1 MYERMFESFISLFI
15 PFYDK
20 VKSSIPNP
28 RSCSGEFMI
37 KPIVR
42 VKSNV
47 IEQGAEPIYLH
58 IVPPIIK
65 PYIKTLDAML
75 QLLLLV
81 AVIIEVFVPFLTI
94 QYKLRFNGGINGLVH
109 VTSLYRHSRAVL
121 GMRFSHL
128 FIFGPKT
135 SGAGLN

>member
-15 PFYDK
+15 PFYDE
-20 VKSSIPNP
+20 VKSSIPNSC
-28 RSCSGEFMI
+28 SCSGGFMI

-58 IVPPIIK
+58 LVPPIIK
-65 PYIKTLDAML
+65 PYTKTLDAIL

-81 AVIIEVFVPFLTI
+81 AVIIEDFVFALSNYPVQLTLQWWHKRYGTCYEPI
-94 QYKLRFNGGINGLVH
+94 R
-109 VTSLYRHSRAVL
+109 T
-121 GMRFSHL
+121 
-128 FIFGPKT
+128 
-135 SGAGLN
+135 

>member
-81 AVIIEVFVPFLTI
+81 AVIIEVFVFALSNYPVQVTLQRWHKRFGTCYEPI
-94 QYKLRFNGGINGLVH
+94 Q
-109 VTSLYRHSRAVL
+109 T
-121 GMRFSHL
+121 
-128 FIFGPKT
+128 
-135 SGAGLN
+135 